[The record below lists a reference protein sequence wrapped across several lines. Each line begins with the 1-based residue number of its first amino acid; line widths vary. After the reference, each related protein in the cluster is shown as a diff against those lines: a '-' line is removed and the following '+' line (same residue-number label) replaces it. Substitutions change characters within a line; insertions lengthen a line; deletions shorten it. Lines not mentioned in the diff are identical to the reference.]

1 MAAAS
6 AGERRDCRRF
16 VLAAAVVAFV
26 LCGCA
31 VQAPRAPEVS
41 EPVPPGFPV
50 DFYQQS
56 ARRGNLVLEI
66 DPGLS
71 LLVIEVRRGGPLAR
85 LGHDHAIASHNVRGY
100 VAPTLGRAD
109 LFIRLDE
116 LVVDEPELRAEAGF
130 DTQPTPEAIAG
141 TRRNMLAQLH
151 AEEHPYAVIAMQGV
165 DADAADASINASI
178 TLNGVSRAVRVP
190 VRIEHGPERWLFRGR
205 VALEQ
210 SDFGIV
216 PLAILGGGLVVED
229 RVDVRFE
236 IRARKAPGVL
246 PDLGSRGGRRWG

>member
-1 MAAAS
+1 M
-6 AGERRDCRRF
+6 
-16 VLAAAVVAFV
+16 AVVAFA
-26 LCGCA
+26 LSGCA

-41 EPVPPGFPV
+41 ESLPAGFAV
-50 DFYQQS
+50 DFYQQA
-56 ARRGNLVLEI
+56 ARRGIPVVEI

-71 LLVIEVRRGGPLAR
+71 LLVIEARRGGPLAR

-116 LVVDEPELRAEAGF
+116 LVVDEPDLRAEAGF

-141 TRRNMLAQLH
+141 TRRNMLLQLH
-151 AEEHPYAVIAMQGV
+151 AEEHPYAVIAMEGV
-165 DADAADASINASI
+165 AADATEASVNASI

-190 VRIEHGPERWLFRGR
+190 VQIEHGPDRWLFTGR
-205 VALEQ
+205 VALQQ
-210 SDFGIV
+210 SDFGVV

-229 RVDVRFE
+229 SVDVRFV
-236 IRARKAPGVL
+236 IRAHALAP
-246 PDLGSRGGRRWG
+246 